1 LRQPPDKQLILD
13 SLAAIARG
21 ADRPPSRSEFLSL
34 SGISEHSVLQFF
46 PSWSAALRA
55 AGLQPYT
62 LNLRLEDRELLEDW
76 GYAVRRNHKIP
87 TRRVYRHLGKF
98 DHRTFERRFGPWSQL
113 PEVFRNFA
121 QSKPEWADVLALLP
135 APAPKPSHSGTG
147 IPACAPFAIQQ
158 KLPSAQQSSLPALG
172 PPTNPPPN
180 SGVAQA
186 LLPVPLCRA
195 SGSRT
200 RSAGGA
206 SPFSPARQGW
216 VESKKIMS
224 TVGAPPN
231 SPPNRQS
238 PSTSPS
244 AKLRYPPLDH
254 RPIYG
259 QPMDFRGLRHEPVNE
274 QGVVLLFGMVAK
286 ELGYTVEAVQSG
298 FPDCEAKR
306 QIAPQ
311 RWQRVHLEFE
321 FESRNFRDHG
331 HSLTGCDVIVCW
343 RHNWP
348 DCPPHIEIL
357 ELSSL
362 IKSLPTSV
370 D

>member
-1 LRQPPDKQLILD
+1 LRQRPDKQLILD

-21 ADRPPSRSEFLSL
+21 ADRPPSRSEFASL
-34 SGISEHSVLQFF
+34 SGISEHSVSQFF
-46 PSWSAALRA
+46 PSWTAALRA

-98 DHRTFERRFGPWSQL
+98 DNRTFERRFGPWSQL

-135 APAPKPSHSGTG
+135 APLPRGTKGAPNEKSPSSH
-147 IPACAPFAIQQ
+147 
-158 KLPSAQQSSLPALG
+158 
-172 PPTNPPPN
+172 PPN
-180 SGVAQA
+180 S
-186 LLPVPLCRA
+186 VP
-195 SGSRT
+195 
-200 RSAGGA
+200 
-206 SPFSPARQGW
+206 SPA
-216 VESKKIMS
+216 SHSASNKNY
-224 TVGAPPN
+224 AA
-231 SPPNRQS
+231 NRQP
-238 PSTSPS
+238 PSTSPPS
-244 AKLRYPPLDH
+244 KVRYPPLDH

-348 DCPPHIEIL
+348 DCPPQIEIL

-362 IKSLPTSV
+362 IKSLPTSNA
-370 D
+370 

>member
-1 LRQPPDKQLILD
+1 LRQPPDKQFILD

-21 ADRPPSRSEFLSL
+21 ADRPPSRSEFFSL

-62 LNLRLEDRELLEDW
+62 LNSRLEDRELLEDW

-87 TRRVYRHLGKF
+87 ARRVYRHLGKF

-121 QSKPEWADVLALLP
+121 RGKPEWADVVALLP
-135 APAPKPSHSGTG
+135 SH
-147 IPACAPFAIQQ
+147 AN
-158 KLPSAQQSSLPALG
+158 
-172 PPTNPPPN
+172 PT
-180 SGVAQA
+180 VAQA
-186 LLPVPLCRA
+186 FLPVC
-195 SGSRT
+195 
-200 RSAGGA
+200 
-206 SPFSPARQGW
+206 FSP
-216 VESKKIMS
+216 SKKS
-224 TVGAPPN
+224 RPPLG
-231 SPPNRQS
+231 
-238 PSTSPS
+238 
-244 AKLRYPPLDH
+244 KVRYPPLDH
-254 RPIYG
+254 RPTYG

-321 FESRNFRDHG
+321 FESRNFRATATLPPAAMSSSAG
-331 HSLTGCDVIVCW
+331 VTTGPTA
-343 RHNWP
+343 RPNSKSSNS
-348 DCPPHIEIL
+348 PP
-357 ELSSL
+357 
-362 IKSLPTSV
+362 
-370 D
+370 

>member
-1 LRQPPDKQLILD
+1 LRQPPDKQFILD

-21 ADRPPSRSEFLSL
+21 AARPPSRSEFASL

-46 PSWSAALRA
+46 PSWTAALRA

-121 QSKPEWADVLALLP
+121 HSKPEWADV
-135 APAPKPSHSGTG
+135 
-147 IPACAPFAIQQ
+147 
-158 KLPSAQQSSLPALG
+158 
-172 PPTNPPPN
+172 
-180 SGVAQA
+180 VA
-186 LLPVPLCRA
+186 LLPVPVCRT

-216 VESKKIMS
+216 VKSKKIMS

-238 PSTSPS
+238 PSSSPPS
-244 AKLRYPPLDH
+244 KVRYPPLGH

-348 DCPPHIEIL
+348 DCPPQIEIL

-362 IKSLPTSV
+362 IKSLRTSE

>member
-1 LRQPPDKQLILD
+1 MRPPPDKQHILD
-13 SLAAIARG
+13 SLVAIARG
-21 ADRPPSRSEFLSL
+21 AGRAPSRSEFASL
-34 SGISEHSVLQFF
+34 SGISEHHVAQFF
-46 PSWSAALRA
+46 PTWNEAVRA
-55 AGLQPYT
+55 AGLRPNT
-62 LNLRLEDRELLEDW
+62 LNLRLEDCELLEDW

-98 DHRTFERRFGPWSQL
+98 DHRTFERRFGTWSQL

-121 QSKPEWADVLALLP
+121 QSKPEWADV
-135 APAPKPSHSGTG
+135 
-147 IPACAPFAIQQ
+147 
-158 KLPSAQQSSLPALG
+158 
-172 PPTNPPPN
+172 
-180 SGVAQA
+180 VA
-186 LLPVPLCRA
+186 LLPVSVPKPVHPGPVGARGTCPDPVGSA
-195 SGSRT
+195 SQALANSRLRS

-206 SPFSPARQGW
+206 SPFSPVRLPRAESKGQGW
-216 VESKKIMS
+216 VNSKKIMS

-238 PSTSPS
+238 PSKPPPG
-244 AKLRYPPLDH
+244 KVRYPPLDH
-254 RPIYG
+254 RPTYG

-286 ELGYTVEAVQSG
+286 ELGYTVEGVQSG

-306 QIAPQ
+306 QIAPE

-331 HSLTGCDVIVCW
+331 HSPAGCDVIVCW

-348 DCPPHIEIL
+348 DCPPQIEIL

-362 IKSLPTSV
+362 IKSLPAST

>member
-1 LRQPPDKQLILD
+1 MKPQPDKELILD

-21 ADRPPSRSEFLSL
+21 AGRPPTRREFLSL
-34 SGISEHSVLQFF
+34 SGISEYAVLKAV
-46 PSWSAALRA
+46 PSWNAALEA
-55 AGLQPYT
+55 AGLAPYT
-62 LNLRLEDRELLEDW
+62 GNVRLEDHELLEDW
-76 GYAVRRNHKIP
+76 GDAVRRNRGIVTCRAYHQ
-87 TRRVYRHLGKF
+87 LGKF
-98 DHRTFERRFGPWSQL
+98 GLRTIENRFGAWSQV
-113 PEVFRNFA
+113 PEVFRRFA
-121 QSKPEWADVLALLP
+121 QGKPEWADVLALLP
-135 APAPKPSHSGTG
+135 APAPKLSP
-147 IPACAPFAIQQ
+147 
-158 KLPSAQQSSLPALG
+158 KR
-172 PPTNPPPN
+172 PPN
-180 SGVAQA
+180 S
-186 LLPVPLCRA
+186 LPNSVP
-195 SGSRT
+195 S
-200 RSAGGA
+200 GGA
-206 SPFSPARQGW
+206 KPA
-216 VESKKIMS
+216 SNKN
-224 TVGAPPN
+224 GAA
-231 SPPNRQS
+231 NRQS
-238 PSTSPS
+238 PSKPSPS
-244 AKLRYPPLDH
+244 KLRYPPLDH

-286 ELGYTVEAVQSG
+286 ELGYTVEAVQSA

-362 IKSLPTSV
+362 IKSLSTSG
-370 D
+370 DE

>member
-1 LRQPPDKQLILD
+1 LRQPSDKQLILD
-13 SLAAIARG
+13 SLVAIARG
-21 ADRPPSRSEFLSL
+21 AGRPPSRSEFASL
-34 SGISEHSVLQFF
+34 SGISEHSVSQFF

-55 AGLQPYT
+55 AGLSPYT

-76 GYAVRRNHKIP
+76 GCAVRRNRAIP
-87 TRRVYRHLGKF
+87 ARRTYHHLGKF

-113 PEVFRNFA
+113 PQVFRNFA
-121 QSKPEWADVLALLP
+121 RDKPEWADVLALLP
-135 APAPKPSHSGTG
+135 APAPKPVHHGPVG
-147 IPACAPFAIQQ
+147 ARF
-158 KLPSAQQSSLPALG
+158 SAS
-172 PPTNPPPN
+172 
-180 SGVAQA
+180 QA
-186 LLPVPLCRA
+186 LANPGV
-195 SGSRT
+195 
-200 RSAGGA
+200 
-206 SPFSPARQGW
+206 PARN
-216 VESKKIMS
+216 ERSPS
-224 TVGAPPN
+224 S
-231 SPPNRQS
+231 SPPS
-238 PSTSPS
+238 
-244 AKLRYPPLDH
+244 KVRYPPLVH

-348 DCPPHIEIL
+348 DCPPHLEIL

-362 IKSLPTSV
+362 IKSLPTST